1 MPHCRPEVRA
11 LRTFLRLR
19 RPCGSAHG
27 GLERWRDKKGERERE
42 GEKKENG
49 VTNHHATTIKRDTMN
64 ETLDQI
70 LPSKSGAGGRDGVE
84 WGRNEV
90 GEV

>member
-1 MPHCRPEVRA
+1 MVD
-11 LRTFLRLR
+11 
-19 RPCGSAHG
+19 SSG
-27 GLERWRDKKGERERE
+27 GGIKKEKGKWK